1 MRVLEVPSVITAL
14 DVLRLTGRN
23 AGRAPTAPDF

>member
-14 DVLRLTGRN
+14 DVLRLTGRP
-23 AGRAPTAPDF
+23 AGRTATSPDF